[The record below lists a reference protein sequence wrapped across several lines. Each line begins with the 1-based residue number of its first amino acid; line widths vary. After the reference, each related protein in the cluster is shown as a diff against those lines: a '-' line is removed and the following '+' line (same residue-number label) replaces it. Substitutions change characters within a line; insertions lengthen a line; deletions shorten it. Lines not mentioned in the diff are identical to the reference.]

1 LTLEDDVI
9 WRPGCYESCH
19 NFPYEDFKPEISPIG
34 VRTRAVGP
42 FGWNPKRGDGNPRR
56 YIKGGNL
63 IRGGLLHPRISA
75 TKSHVFASPMD
86 PISMGEGSQ
95 EAMKEGG

>member
-1 LTLEDDVI
+1 MTLYGDLAVTKVVTI
-9 WRPGCYESCH
+9 FH
-19 NFPYEDFKPEISPIG
+19 TKILSP
-34 VRTRAVGP
+34 RSAQSE
-42 FGWNPKRGDGNPRR
+42 FGRGLEARFGGTLKGGDGNPRR

>member
-1 LTLEDDVI
+1 V
-9 WRPGCYESCH
+9 G
-19 NFPYEDFKPEISPIG
+19 NFERNVLDLKFGPFG
-34 VRTRAVGP
+34 VRTLRESP
-42 FGWNPKRGDGNPRR
+42 FYCSPRWGDGNPRR

-63 IRGGLLHPRISA
+63 IRGGLLHPRISSHQ
-75 TKSHVFASPMD
+75 SHVFASPMD

>member
-1 LTLEDDVI
+1 VSNGKLPNYKVV
-9 WRPGCYESCH
+9 G
-19 NFPYEDFKPEISPIG
+19 NFARTALDIKFNLFRVWTAEISPMHC
-34 VRTRAVGP
+34 
-42 FGWNPKRGDGNPRR
+42 NPRWGDGNPRS

-63 IRGGLLHPRISA
+63 THGGLLHPRIA
-75 TKSHVFASPMD
+75 AAKSHVLASPMV